1 MTERIKLFGEVIIL
15 DIGVRTDTGRIRENN
30 QDSYY
35 LPSEESK
42 PPLFIIADGMGGH
55 KAGEIA
61 SNLAINI
68 ISENF
73 NDFLNKGNINE
84 KKY

>member
-42 PPLFIIADGMGGH
+42 PPLFIIADGMGGP
-55 KAGEIA
+55 
-61 SNLAINI
+61 
-68 ISENF
+68 
-73 NDFLNKGNINE
+73 
-84 KKY
+84 